1 LNIEGANPVI
11 TIGDTSGAGGTVM
24 NSTIAIENGIMA
36 FSTDLGGAVAQGNE
50 GFTFDSHGSEIV
62 RFTGDGNVGIGITSV
77 QTQGALTGN
86 LLEIHEPTFGSG
98 VGGTLVLSS
107 DNTAN
112 GRHGGRIIGRAR
124 NYVHS
129 SIDFAA
135 DSGMSNGGRLIFKTL
150 ASGSAT
156 TDNPTE
162 RMRIDSSGRLSVGIT
177 SSAGGIATFFGT
189 GTGAEAKVQI
199 EGEGGADPFINFL
212 VNNTTH
218 WSVGVRDSDSD
229 KFMIANHSDLSSG
242 VALTIDASENV
253 MIGTTTASG
262 KLNVDGNLHYGGQL
276 RVNDASHDGSASAPH
291 LCVGFDNDTGF
302 FRPATNTIGITT
314 AGTER
319 MRINSS
325 GGVSIGGTTIFEN
338 EALNV
343 KKTGSNDDAV
353 LSLDHD
359 TGDASFYRFIRFYKK
374 NANESLGKID
384 YDNSGDAMTLAVES
398 DERYKTITGSADGL
412 NLISKLE
419 PIKYTRPDKGVT
431 DGCGFSAQ
439 AYKQAFDDIGEYAR
453 GLTEGSDTEKWML
466 DFAPLVPNLVKA
478 IQEQQEQIQTL
489 QNEIELLKAS

>member
-1 LNIEGANPVI
+1 M
-11 TIGDTSGAGGTVM
+11 S
-24 NSTIAIENGIMA
+24 
-36 FSTDLGGAVAQGNE
+36 
-50 GFTFDSHGSEIV
+50 FDSSG
-62 RFTGDGNVGIGITSV
+62 VGIGTTSPASELHISSAAPIIT
-77 QTQGALTGN
+77 TTATN
-86 LLEIHEPTFGSG
+86 NNSG
-98 VGGTLVLSS
+98 LRLNVVGGGIELL
-107 DNTAN
+107 
-112 GRHGGRIIGRAR
+112 RIQDDG
-124 NYVHS
+124 
-129 SIDFAA
+129 
-135 DSGMSNGGRLIFKTL
+135 
-150 ASGSAT
+150 
-156 TDNPTE
+156 TE
-162 RMRIDSSGRLSVGIT
+162 KLRIDSSG
-177 SSAGGIATFFGT
+177 
-189 GTGAEAKVQI
+189 
-199 EGEGGADPFINFL
+199 
-212 VNNTTH
+212 
-218 WSVGVRDSDSD
+218 
-229 KFMIANHSDLSSG
+229 
-242 VALTIDASENV
+242 NV

-262 KLNVDGNLHYGGQL
+262 LLNVNGNLHYGGQL